1 MGTAEQGLSRTEL
14 ELPNPNLATLKCVG
28 LTINWNFNF
37 TGTAQDARG
46 IIRTLKHQAQD
57 LPFAHVSDIVELKG
71 AECKPGIYSH
81 DDPRLDTLRDGR
93 RMLEYDIVLIPNGK
107 RCSQIDLYPKHVV
120 GFYTEPGA
128 DCEVAS
134 FGLCR
139 YPAEVEVQPRRKIA
153 TGLGRGWHWS
163 QCCKTQFA
171 SNPKV
176 GGINNFL
183 LCHLSVIALL
193 DAAAATPGLAVEVDD
208 EGEFWTKRNVP
219 ALVQEVTGMNEAMAA
234 MFSNLQ
240 SSVGPGL
247 ESSMQRFPNLDQLE
261 TAGINQPQ
269 AMALC
274 RLLAKTKATSEK
286 LQ

>member
-1 MGTAEQGLSRTEL
+1 M
-14 ELPNPNLATLKCVG
+14 G
-28 LTINWNFNF
+28 LTINWNFSF
-37 TGTAQDARG
+37 TGTAQDACG
-46 IIRTLKHQAQD
+46 VVRTLSQQAQD
-57 LPFAHVSDIVELKG
+57 LPFAFVSDIVELKG
-71 AECKPGIYSH
+71 AECKPGIYSK
-81 DDPRLDTLRDGR
+81 DDPRLDTLCDGR
-93 RMLEYDIVLIPNGK
+93 RILEYDVVKIPSG
-107 RCSQIDLYPKHVV
+107 RRFSRWTLYPKHIM
-120 GFYTEPGA
+120 GFYAEPGA
-128 DCEVAS
+128 DCEAAS

-139 YPAEVEVQPRRKIA
+139 YPTEVEVQSGRKIA
-153 TGLGRGWHWS
+153 TGLGHGWHWS

-193 DAAAATPGLAVEVDD
+193 DAAAATHGLAVEVDD

-234 MFSNLQ
+234 TFFTLQ

-247 ESSMQRFPNLDQLE
+247 ESSMQRFPNLEQLE
-261 TAGINQPQ
+261 AAGINQPQ
-269 AMALC
+269 VIALR